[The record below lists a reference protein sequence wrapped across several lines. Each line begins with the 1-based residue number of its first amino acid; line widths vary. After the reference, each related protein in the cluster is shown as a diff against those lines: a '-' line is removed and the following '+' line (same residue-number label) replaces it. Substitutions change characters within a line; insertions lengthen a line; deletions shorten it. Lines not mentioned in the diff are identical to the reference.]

1 MTSTQSTPGSAPGT
15 TGDQARALRGRFGS
29 AFGPWFLPTVAAI
42 VIFGIMVVLRPLVAS
57 PIGLNLVLAPL
68 IPLIFAVLAQM
79 FIIAAGDIDLGI
91 GSFVGLANV
100 VFAVVLP
107 QNLALGLLFLVGM
120 IAAYAGMAV
129 LIAVR
134 GLPSIVVTLG
144 MSFVWLG
151 IAIIILPTPG
161 GVVPEGI
168 VGFVRFNPVL
178 VPGVIIVL
186 TIVTV
191 AVALFLHTSKYGA
204 VLRGSGS
211 NAEGVRRAGW
221 SVIKAKVSLYALAAI
236 FGLLSGFYLSGQT
249 GGGDPYI
256 AASFVLLSIAG
267 VIVGGGSF
275 SGGEVSAVGAVAG
288 GLVIGLLGSLLQF
301 IGVSSSFQAAAQGL
315 VLVLVLVLR
324 SLAAWIQKVRRTR

>member
-1 MTSTQSTPGSAPGT
+1 MTTVSSLPDTSGARTQ
-15 TGDQARALRGRFGS
+15 ALRERFGG
-29 AFGPWFLPTVAAI
+29 ALGPWLLPTVAAI
-42 VIFGIMVVLRPLVAS
+42 IIFAIMVALQPLVAS
-57 PIGLNLVLAPL
+57 PTGLNLVLSPL

-91 GSFVGLANV
+91 GSFIGLANV
-100 VFAVVLP
+100 AIAIILP
-107 QNLALGLLFLVGM
+107 QNLALGIMFLLGM
-120 IAAYAGMAV
+120 LAAYAAMGV

-134 GLPSIVVTLG
+134 GLPSIIVTLG

-151 IAIIILPTPG
+151 IAILILPTPG
-161 GVVPEGI
+161 GVVPEAI
-168 VGFVRFNPVL
+168 VTFVRFKPPI
-178 VPGVIIVL
+178 VPAVIIVL
-186 TIVTV
+186 TLVTV
-191 AVALFLHTSKYGA
+191 ATALFLHKSKYGA

-221 SVIKAKVSLYALAAI
+221 SVIKAKVSLYTLAGI
-236 FGLLSGFYLSGQT
+236 FGLLSGLYLSGQT

-256 AASFVLLSIAG
+256 ASSYVLLSIAG

-275 SGGEVSAVGAVAG
+275 SGGDVSVVGAVAG
-288 GLVIGLLGSLLQF
+288 GLVVGLIGALLQF

-324 SLAAWIQKVRRTR
+324 SLVRWIQNVRRTR

>member
-1 MTSTQSTPGSAPGT
+1 MSSTPQIASPPAT
-15 TGDQARALRGRFGS
+15 TGRVVRERLGS
-29 AFGPWFLPTVAAI
+29 AFGPWFLPTVAAVI
-42 VIFGIMVVLRPLVAS
+42 IFGIMVALRPLVAT
-57 PIGLNLVLAPL
+57 PLGLNLVLAPL

-91 GSFVGLANV
+91 GSFIGLANV
-100 VFAVVLP
+100 VFAVILP
-107 QNLALGLLFLVGM
+107 TSPIAGILFLAAMVV
-120 IAAYAGMAV
+120 AYAGMGV

-151 IAIIILPTPG
+151 VAILILPTPG

-168 VGFVRFNPVL
+168 VEFVRFNPPVI
-178 VPGVIIVL
+178 PGVIIVL
-186 TIVTV
+186 TLVTTLV
-191 AVALFLHTSKYGA
+191 GLFLSRSKYGA

-211 NAEGVRRAGW
+211 NPEAVRRAGW
-221 SVIKAKVSLYALAAI
+221 SVIRAKVSLYALAAI

-256 AASFVLLSIAG
+256 AQSYVLLSIAG

-275 SGGEVSAVGAVAG
+275 KGGEVSAVGAVAG
-288 GLVIGLLGSLLQF
+288 GLVVGLLGSLLQF
-301 IGVSSSFQAAAQGL
+301 IGVQSSFQAAAQGL

-324 SLAAWIQKVRRTR
+324 ALVNWIQKVRRTL

>member
-1 MTSTQSTPGSAPGT
+1 MTSTPPFSGSAP
-15 TGDQARALRGRFGS
+15 ALGQSMRERLGG
-29 AFGPWFLPTVAAI
+29 AFGPWFLPSVAA
-42 VIFGIMVVLRPLVAS
+42 VLIFSVMVSLRPLVAS
-57 PIGLNLVLAPL
+57 PTGLNLVLAPL

-79 FIIAAGDIDLGI
+79 FIITAGDIDLGI
-91 GSFVGLANV
+91 GSFIGLANV
-100 VFAVVLP
+100 VFAVIVP
-107 QNLALGLLFLVGM
+107 SSPILGIVFLLGMLV
-120 IAAYAGMAV
+120 AYGAMGV

-151 IAIIILPTPG
+151 VGILILPTPG
-161 GVVPEGI
+161 GAVPEGI
-168 VGFVRFNPVL
+168 VRFVRFNPAL

-191 AVALFLHTSKYGA
+191 AVALFLSRSKYGA

-211 NAEGVRRAGW
+211 NAEGIRRAGW
-221 SVIKAKVSLYALAAI
+221 SVIRAKVSLYVLAAI

-256 AASFVLLSIAG
+256 AQSYVLLSIAG

-275 SGGEVSAVGAVAG
+275 RGGEVSAVGAVAG
-288 GLVIGLLGSLLQF
+288 GLVVGLLGSLLQF
-301 IGVSSSFQAAAQGL
+301 IGVQSSYQAAAQGF

-324 SLAAWIQKVRRTR
+324 SFVTWLKKVRRTI

>member
-1 MTSTQSTPGSAPGT
+1 MTSTSPLTDAPTPVAAARRRLGS
-15 TGDQARALRGRFGS
+15 LFG
-29 AFGPWFLPTVAAI
+29 AWFLPSVAALI
-42 VIFGIMVVLRPLVAS
+42 IFGIMVALRPLVAS
-57 PIGLNLVLAPL
+57 PTGLNLVLAPL
-68 IPLIFAVLAQM
+68 IPLVFAVLAQM
-79 FIIAAGDIDLGI
+79 FVIAAGDIDLGI
-91 GSFVGLANV
+91 GSFIGLANV
-100 VFAVVLP
+100 VIAVILP
-107 QNLALGLLFLVGM
+107 SNPAGGILFLVVM
-120 IAAYAGMAV
+120 VVAYAAMGV

-151 IAIIILPTPG
+151 VAILILPTPG

-168 VGFVRFNPVL
+168 VSFVRFNPPV

-186 TIVTV
+186 TVVTV
-191 AVALFLHTSKYGA
+191 VTALFLHRSKYGA

-221 SVIKAKVSLYALAAI
+221 SVIRAKVSLYVLAAL
-236 FGLLSGFYLSGQT
+236 FGLLSGLYLSGQT

-256 AASFVLLSIAG
+256 AQSYVLLSIAG

-275 SGGEVSAVGAVAG
+275 KGGEVSVVGAVAG
-288 GLVIGLLGSLLQF
+288 GLVVGLIGSLLQF
-301 IGVSSSFQAAAQGL
+301 IGVQSSFQAAAQGL

-324 SLAAWIQKVRRTR
+324 ALVNWIRKVRRTL

>member
-1 MTSTQSTPGSAPGT
+1 MTTTPPITRAQSPAPT
-15 TGDQARALRGRFGS
+15 ARERLGGL
-29 AFGPWFLPTVAAI
+29 FGPWFLPSVAALI
-42 VIFGIMVVLRPLVAS
+42 IFGIMVALRPLVAS
-57 PIGLNLVLAPL
+57 PTGLNLVLAPL

-91 GSFVGLANV
+91 GSFIGLANV
-100 VFAVVLP
+100 VIAVILP
-107 QNLALGLLFLVGM
+107 SNPAGGVLFLVVM
-120 IAAYAGMAV
+120 VAAYAAMGV

-151 IAIIILPTPG
+151 IAILILPTPG

-168 VGFVRFNPVL
+168 VSFVRFNPPG

-186 TIVTV
+186 TVVTV
-191 AVALFLHTSKYGA
+191 VTAIFLHRSKYGA

-221 SVIKAKVSLYALAAI
+221 SVIRAKVSLYVLAAL
-236 FGLLSGFYLSGQT
+236 FGLLSGLYLSGQT

-256 AASFVLLSIAG
+256 AQSYVLLSIAG

-275 SGGEVSAVGAVAG
+275 KGGEISVVGAVAG
-288 GLVIGLLGSLLQF
+288 GLVVGLIGALLQF
-301 IGVSSSFQAAAQGL
+301 IGVQSSFQAAAQGL

-324 SLAAWIQKVRRTR
+324 ALVNWIRKVRRTL

>member
-1 MTSTQSTPGSAPGT
+1 MTTVPKVSGT
-15 TGDQARALRGRFGS
+15 RTGGISLSERFGF
-29 AFGPWFLPTVAAI
+29 AFGPWFLPTVAAVI
-42 VIFGIMVVLRPLVAS
+42 VFVIMVILRPQVAS
-57 PIGLNLVLAPL
+57 PIGVNLVFAPL

-79 FIIAAGDIDLGI
+79 FILAAGDIDLGI
-91 GSFVGLANV
+91 GSFIGLANV
-100 VFAVVLP
+100 AIAIILP
-107 QNLALGLLFLVGM
+107 QNLALGVLFLLGM
-120 IAAYAGMAV
+120 VVAYAAMGV

-151 IAIIILPTPG
+151 IAILILPTPG
-161 GVVPEGI
+161 GAVPEGI
-168 VGFVRFNPVL
+168 IAFVRFNPQA

-186 TIVTV
+186 TVVTTIT
-191 AVALFLHTSKYGA
+191 ALFLHRSKYGA

-221 SVIKAKVSLYALAAI
+221 SVIKAKVSLYALAGI

-249 GGGDPYI
+249 SGGDPYI
-256 AASFVLLSIAG
+256 ASSYVLLSIAG

-275 SGGEVSAVGAVAG
+275 AGGQVSVVGAVAG
-288 GLVIGLLGSLLQF
+288 GLVVGLLGSLLQF

-324 SLAAWIQKVRRTR
+324 SLAGWIQKVGKTR

>member
-1 MTSTQSTPGSAPGT
+1 MTSIDSAPGT
-15 TGDQARALRGRFGS
+15 RNQAMLQRVGS
-29 AFGPWFLPTVAAI
+29 AFGPWFLPTVAAV
-42 VIFGIMVVLRPLVAS
+42 VIFAIMVALRPLVAS

-91 GSFVGLANV
+91 GSFIGLANV
-100 VFAVVLP
+100 VMAIILP
-107 QNLALGLLFLVGM
+107 QNVALGALFLVGM
-120 IAAYAGMAV
+120 VVAYAAMGV

-134 GLPSIVVTLG
+134 GLPSIIVTLG

-151 IAIIILPTPG
+151 IAILILPTPG
-161 GVVPEGI
+161 GIVPEVI
-168 VGFVRFNPVL
+168 VSFVRFNPPV

-191 AVALFLHTSKYGA
+191 AVAIFLHRSKYGA

-211 NAEGVRRAGW
+211 NPEGVRRAGW
-221 SVIKAKVSLYALAAI
+221 SVIRAKVSLYALAGI

-256 AASFVLLSIAG
+256 ASSYVLLSIAG

-275 SGGEVSAVGAVAG
+275 SGGDVSAVGAVAG

-301 IGVSSSFQAAAQGL
+301 IGVSSNFQAAAQGL

-324 SLAAWIQKVRRTR
+324 SLAGWMQKVRRTR

>member
-1 MTSTQSTPGSAPGT
+1 MTSTLDTAAQGRL
-15 TGDQARALRGRFGS
+15 DQALRRRFGGV
-29 AFGPWFLPTVAAI
+29 FGPWFLPSVAA
-42 VIFGIMVVLRPLVAS
+42 VAIFAIMVALRPLVAS
-57 PIGLNLVLAPL
+57 PTGITLVLAPL

-79 FIIAAGDIDLGI
+79 FVIAAGDIDLGI
-91 GSFVGLANV
+91 GSFIGLANV
-100 VFAVVLP
+100 VIAVVLP

-120 IAAYAGMAV
+120 IAAYAAMGV

-151 IAIIILPTPG
+151 IAILILPTPG
-161 GVVPEGI
+161 GVVPPGI
-168 VGFVRFNPVL
+168 VAFVRFNPPVL
-178 VPGVIIVL
+178 PGVLIVL
-186 TIVTV
+186 TVVTV
-191 AVALFLHTSKYGA
+191 VVAVFLHRSKYGA

-221 SVIKAKVSLYALAAI
+221 SVIRAKVSLYALAGF
-236 FGLLSGFYLSGQT
+236 FGVLSGLYLSGQT

-256 AASFVLLSIAG
+256 ASSYVLLSIAG
-267 VIVGGGSF
+267 VIVGGASF
-275 SGGEVSAVGAVAG
+275 AGGDVSVVGAVAG

-324 SLAAWIQKVRRTR
+324 ALVRWIQKVRRTR

>member
-1 MTSTQSTPGSAPGT
+1 MTSTLPAPKAT
-15 TGDQARALRGRFGS
+15 DTRDAVRGRLGS
-29 AFGPWFLPTVAAI
+29 VFGPWFLPTVAAI
-42 VIFGIMVVLRPLVAS
+42 VIFGIMVALRPLVAS

-91 GSFVGLANV
+91 GSYIGLANV
-100 VFAVVLP
+100 VMAVILP
-107 QNLALGLLFLVGM
+107 ADLALGLLFLAAMVV
-120 IAAYAGMAV
+120 AYAAMGV

-134 GLPSIVVTLG
+134 GLPSIIVTLG

-151 IAIIILPTPG
+151 IAILILPTPG
-161 GVVPEGI
+161 GIVPEGI
-168 VGFVRFNPVL
+168 VSFVRFNPPVI
-178 VPGVIIVL
+178 PGVIIVL
-186 TIVTV
+186 TVVTV
-191 AVALFLHTSKYGA
+191 AVAVFLHMSKYGT

-221 SVIKAKVSLYALAAI
+221 SVIKAKVSLYALAGV
-236 FGLLSGFYLSGQT
+236 FGLLSALYLSGQA

-256 AASFVLLSIAG
+256 ASSYVLLSIAG

-275 SGGEVSAVGAVAG
+275 SGGEVSVVGAVAG

-324 SLAAWIQKVRRTR
+324 SIAKWIQKVRRTR

>member
-1 MTSTQSTPGSAPGT
+1 MTATQQPQSTIG
-15 TGDQARALRGRFGS
+15 ARRSTRNPFVG

-42 VIFGIMVVLRPLVAS
+42 IIFAMMVALRPLVAS
-57 PIGLNLVLAPL
+57 PTGINLVLAPL

-79 FIIAAGDIDLGI
+79 FIVAAGDIDLGI
-91 GSFVGLANV
+91 GSFIGLANV
-100 VFAVVLP
+100 VIAVILP
-107 QNLALGLLFLVGM
+107 QNLGLGLAALVGM
-120 IAAYAGMAV
+120 VLAYAAMGV

-134 GLPSIVVTLG
+134 GLPSIIVTLG

-151 IAIIILPTPG
+151 IAILILPTPG
-161 GVVPEGI
+161 GLVPEGI
-168 VGFVRFNPVL
+168 VAFVRFNPPV

-186 TIVTV
+186 TVVTV
-191 AVALFLHTSKYGA
+191 VVALFLHRSKYGA

-211 NAEGVRRAGW
+211 NSEGVRRAGW
-221 SVIKAKVSLYALAAI
+221 SVLRAKISLYSLAGI
-236 FGLLSGFYLSGQT
+236 FGLLSGLYLSGQT

-256 AASFVLLSIAG
+256 ASSYVLLSIAG

-275 SGGEVSAVGAVAG
+275 KGGEVSAVGAVAG

-324 SLAAWIQKVRRTR
+324 ALVNWIQKVRRTR

>member
-1 MTSTQSTPGSAPGT
+1 MTSTPTLPDTA
-15 TGDQARALRGRFGS
+15 GDRPQPLRERFGS
-29 AFGPWFLPTVAAI
+29 AFGPWFLPTVAALI
-42 VIFGIMVVLRPLVAS
+42 IFGIMVALRPLVAT
-57 PIGLNLVLAPL
+57 PTGINLVLAPL

-79 FIIAAGDIDLGI
+79 FVIAAGDIDLGI
-91 GSFVGLANV
+91 GSFIGLANV
-100 VFAVVLP
+100 VMAIILP
-107 QNLALGLLFLVGM
+107 QNLAVGLLFLAGM
-120 IAAYAGMAV
+120 VAAYAAMGV

-151 IAIIILPTPG
+151 IAILILPTPG
-161 GVVPEGI
+161 GVVPPGI
-168 VGFVRFNPVL
+168 VSFVRFNPPVI
-178 VPGVIIVL
+178 PGVIIVL

-191 AVALFLHTSKYGA
+191 AVALFLNTSKYGA

-221 SVIKAKVSLYALAAI
+221 SAIKAKVSLYSLAGV
-236 FGLLSGFYLSGQT
+236 FGLLSGLYLSGQT

-256 AASFVLLSIAG
+256 ASSYVLLSIAG

-324 SLAAWIQKVRRTR
+324 AVVKWIQKVRRTR

>member
-1 MTSTQSTPGSAPGT
+1 MTTTQPVTEPPRSLGQAARERLGT
-15 TGDQARALRGRFGS
+15 
-29 AFGPWFLPTVAAI
+29 AFGPWFLPTLAAVI
-42 VIFGIMVVLRPLVAS
+42 IFGLMVALRPLVAS
-57 PIGLNLVLAPL
+57 PTGLNLVLAPL

-91 GSFVGLANV
+91 GSFIGLANV
-100 VFAVVLP
+100 VIAVIIPDSPV
-107 QNLALGLLFLVGM
+107 AGILFLIGM
-120 IAAYAGMAV
+120 VVAYAAMGV

-151 IAIIILPTPG
+151 VAILILPTPG

-168 VGFVRFNPVL
+168 VSFVRFNPQV

-186 TIVTV
+186 TVVTV
-191 AVALFLHTSKYGA
+191 AVALFLSRSKYGA

-221 SVIKAKVSLYALAAI
+221 SVIRAKVSLYVLAAV
-236 FGLLSGFYLSGQT
+236 FGLLSGLYLSGQT

-256 AASFVLLSIAG
+256 AQSYVLLSIAG

-275 SGGEVSAVGAVAG
+275 KGGEVSAVGAVAG
-288 GLVIGLLGSLLQF
+288 ALVVGLLGSLLQF
-301 IGVSSSFQAAAQGL
+301 IGVQSSFQAAAQGL

-324 SLAAWIQKVRRTR
+324 ALVNWIQKVRRTL

>member
-1 MTSTQSTPGSAPGT
+1 MSTPTLPVVSRGAAFRERAGS
-15 TGDQARALRGRFGS
+15 L
-29 AFGPWFLPTVAAI
+29 FGPWFLPTVAAI
-42 VIFGIMVVLRPLVAS
+42 VIFVIMIGIQPRVAS
-57 PIGLNLVLAPL
+57 PVGLNLVLAPL

-79 FIIAAGDIDLGI
+79 FIVAAGDIDLGI
-91 GSFVGLANV
+91 GSFIGLANV
-100 VFAVVLP
+100 VIAIVIP
-107 QNLALGLLFLVGM
+107 QNLGLGLLALLGM
-120 IAAYAGMAV
+120 VVAYAAMGV

-161 GVVPEGI
+161 GIVPEGL
-168 VGFVRFNPVL
+168 VTFVRFNPPVI
-178 VPGVIIVL
+178 PGVIIVL
-186 TIVTV
+186 TVVTV
-191 AVALFLHTSKYGA
+191 VTALFLHTSKYGT

-211 NAEGVRRAGW
+211 NPEGIRRAGW
-221 SVIKAKVSLYALAAI
+221 SVIRAKVSLYALAGI
-236 FGLLSGFYLSGQT
+236 FGLLSGIYLSGQT

-256 AASFVLLSIAG
+256 ASSYVLLSIAG

-275 SGGEVSAVGAVAG
+275 AGGEVSVVGAVAG
-288 GLVIGLLGSLLQF
+288 GLVVGLIGSLLQF

-324 SLAAWIQKVRRTR
+324 SAARWIHNARRTR

>member
-1 MTSTQSTPGSAPGT
+1 MSASTLTDLPADSRSPRRWSTI
-15 TGDQARALRGRFGS
+15 L
-29 AFGPWFLPTVAAI
+29 GPWFLPSVAA
-42 VIFGIMVVLRPLVAS
+42 VVVFALMVVLRPLVAT
-57 PIGLNLVLAPL
+57 PNGINLVLTPL
-68 IPLIFAVLAQM
+68 IPLILAVLAQM

-91 GSFVGLANV
+91 GSFIGLANV
-100 VFAVVLP
+100 AIAIIVP
-107 QNLALGLLFLVGM
+107 QNAVLGVLFLVGM
-120 IAAYAGMAV
+120 IAAYAAMGV

-151 IAIIILPTPG
+151 IAILILPTPG
-161 GVVPEGI
+161 GVVPPGI
-168 VGFVRFNPVL
+168 VAFVRFNPVV

-186 TIVTV
+186 TLVTV
-191 AVALFLHTSKYGA
+191 VTALFLHRSKYGA
-204 VLRGSGS
+204 VLRGSGA

-221 SVIKAKVSLYALAAI
+221 SVIRAKVSLYSLAGL
-236 FGLLSGFYLSGQT
+236 FGVLSGLYLSGQT
-249 GGGDPYI
+249 GGGDAYI
-256 AASFVLLSIAG
+256 ASSFVLLSIAG

-275 SGGEVSAVGAVAG
+275 SGGEVSVVGAVAG

-324 SLAAWIQKVRRTR
+324 SLVRWIQKLRRTL

>member
-1 MTSTQSTPGSAPGT
+1 MTSTPTLPDVA
-15 TGDQARALRGRFGS
+15 GDRRSSMQERFGS

-42 VIFGIMVVLRPLVAS
+42 IIFAIMVSLQPLVAT
-57 PIGLNLVLAPL
+57 PTGLNLVLAPL

-79 FIIAAGDIDLGI
+79 FIIAGGDIDLGI
-91 GSFVGLANV
+91 GSFIGLANV
-100 VFAVVLP
+100 VMAVVLP
-107 QNLALGLLFLVGM
+107 QNLAIGLLFMVAM
-120 IAAYAGMAV
+120 VVAYAAMGA
-129 LIAVR
+129 LIAIR

-151 IAIIILPTPG
+151 IAILILPTPG
-161 GVVPEGI
+161 GLVPEGI
-168 VGFVRFNPVL
+168 VNFVRFSPEF

-191 AVALFLHTSKYGA
+191 AVAWFLGMSKYGA
-204 VLRGSGS
+204 VLRGAGS

-221 SVIKAKVSLYALAAI
+221 SAIKAKVSLYALAGI
-236 FGLLSGFYLSGQT
+236 FGLLSGLYLSGQT

-256 AASFVLLSIAG
+256 ASSYVLLSIAG

-324 SLAAWIQKVRRTR
+324 ALVKWIQKLRRTR

>member
-1 MTSTQSTPGSAPGT
+1 MTTTPPITRAQSSAPT
-15 TGDQARALRGRFGS
+15 ARERLGGL
-29 AFGPWFLPTVAAI
+29 FGPWFLPSVAALI
-42 VIFGIMVVLRPLVAS
+42 IFGIMVALRPLVAS
-57 PIGLNLVLAPL
+57 PTGLNLVLAPL
-68 IPLIFAVLAQM
+68 IPLVFAVLAQM
-79 FIIAAGDIDLGI
+79 FVIAAGDIDLGI
-91 GSFVGLANV
+91 GSFIGLANV
-100 VFAVVLP
+100 VIAVILP
-107 QNLALGLLFLVGM
+107 SNPAAGILFLVVM
-120 IAAYAGMAV
+120 VAAYAAMGV

-151 IAIIILPTPG
+151 IAILILPTPG

-168 VGFVRFNPVL
+168 VNFVRFNPPV

-186 TIVTV
+186 TVVTV
-191 AVALFLHTSKYGA
+191 ITALFLHRSKYGA

-221 SVIKAKVSLYALAAI
+221 SVIRAKVSLYVLAAI
-236 FGLLSGFYLSGQT
+236 FGLLSGLYLSGQT

-256 AASFVLLSIAG
+256 AQSYVLLSIAG

-275 SGGEVSAVGAVAG
+275 KGGEVSVVGAVAG
-288 GLVIGLLGSLLQF
+288 GLVVGLIGSLLQF
-301 IGVSSSFQAAAQGL
+301 IGVQSSFQAAAQGL

-324 SLAAWIQKVRRTR
+324 ALVNWIRKVRRTL

>member
-1 MTSTQSTPGSAPGT
+1 MTSIQSAPADT
-15 TGDQARALRGRFGS
+15 RSRPLSERFGG
-29 AFGPWFLPTVAAI
+29 AFGPWFLPSVAAV
-42 VIFGIMVVLRPLVAS
+42 VIFGIMVALRPLVAS
-57 PIGLNLVLAPL
+57 PTGLNLVLAPL

-79 FIIAAGDIDLGI
+79 FIIAAGDIVMAI
-91 GSFVGLANV
+91 I
-100 VFAVVLP
+100 LP
-107 QNLALGLLFLVGM
+107 QDLALGLLFLLAMVV
-120 IAAYAGMAV
+120 AYAAMGV

-151 IAIIILPTPG
+151 IAILILPTPG
-161 GVVPEGI
+161 GVVPQSI
-168 VGFVRFNPVL
+168 VSFVRFNPPI

-191 AVALFLHTSKYGA
+191 VVALFLHRSKYGA

-221 SVIKAKVSLYALAAI
+221 SVIRAKVTLYVLAAL
-236 FGLLSGFYLSGQT
+236 FGLLSGLYLSGQT

-256 AASFVLLSIAG
+256 ASSYVLLSIAG

-275 SGGEVSAVGAVAG
+275 SGGEVSVVGAVAG

-324 SLAAWIQKVRRTR
+324 SLATWIQKVRRTR

>member
-1 MTSTQSTPGSAPGT
+1 MTALPPSTPGLGSH
-15 TGDQARALRGRFGS
+15 RSSLLRSRLGS
-29 AFGPWFLPTVAAI
+29 AFGPWFLPSVAAV
-42 VIFGIMVVLRPLVAS
+42 VIFLIMVALRPNVAS
-57 PIGLNLVLAPL
+57 PLGLTLVLAPL
-68 IPLIFAVLAQM
+68 IPLVLAVIAQM

-100 VFAVVLP
+100 VMAIVLP
-107 QNLALGLLFLVGM
+107 QNLLLGILFL
-120 IAAYAGMAV
+120 IAMVVAYAAMGV

-151 IAIIILPTPG
+151 IAIVILPTPG

-168 VGFVRFNPVL
+168 VNFVRFNPPL
-178 VPGVIIVL
+178 IPGVIIVL
-186 TIVTV
+186 AIVTV
-191 AVALFLHTSKYGA
+191 AVALFLNMTKYGA

-221 SVIKAKVSLYALAAI
+221 SVIRAKVTLYSLAGI
-236 FGLLSGFYLSGQT
+236 FGLLSGLYLSGQT

-256 AASFVLLSIAG
+256 ASSFVLLSIAG

-275 SGGEVSAVGAVAG
+275 SGGEVSPVGAVAG

-301 IGVSSSFQAAAQGL
+301 IGVSSSYQAAAQGL

-324 SLAAWIQKVRRTR
+324 SLARWIQKVRRTR

>member
-1 MTSTQSTPGSAPGT
+1 MTTTTPQATSSREPRTLGSRLG
-15 TGDQARALRGRFGS
+15 G
-29 AFGPWFLPTVAAI
+29 AFGPWFLPTVAAVI
-42 VIFGIMVVLRPLVAS
+42 IFGIMVALRPLVAS
-57 PIGLNLVLAPL
+57 PTGLNLVLAPL

-79 FIIAAGDIDLGI
+79 FVIAAGDIDLGI
-91 GSFVGLANV
+91 GSFIGLGNV
-100 VFAVVLP
+100 VMAVVLP
-107 QNLALGLLFLVGM
+107 QNLGLGLLMLALMVV
-120 IAAYAGMAV
+120 AYAAMGV

-151 IAIIILPTPG
+151 IAILILPTPG
-161 GVVPEGI
+161 GAVPAGI
-168 VGFVRFNPVL
+168 MSFAKFTTPVI
-178 VPGVIIVL
+178 PGVIIVL
-186 TIVTV
+186 TVVTV
-191 AVALFLHTSKYGA
+191 VVALFLNRTKYGA

-221 SVIKAKVSLYALAAI
+221 SVIKTKVSLYALAGI
-236 FGLLSGFYLSGQT
+236 FGLLSALYLSGQT

-256 AASFVLLSIAG
+256 ASSYVLLSIAG

-275 SGGEVSAVGAVAG
+275 KGGEVSVVGAVAG

-324 SLAAWIQKVRRTR
+324 ALAGWIQKVRSTQ

>member
-1 MTSTQSTPGSAPGT
+1 MTTPSAPEVGL
-15 TGDQARALRGRFGS
+15 RRLALRDRFGS
-29 AFGPWFLPTVAAI
+29 AFGPWFLPSVAAI
-42 VIFGIMVVLRPLVAS
+42 AVFLIMVSIQPRVAS
-57 PIGLNLVLAPL
+57 PIGLTLVLAPL

-91 GSFVGLANV
+91 GSFIGLANV
-100 VFAVVLP
+100 VLAIVLP
-107 QNLALGLLFLVGM
+107 QNPALG
-120 IAAYAGMAV
+120 IAALIGMVVAYAAMGV

-151 IAIIILPTPG
+151 LAIVILPTPG
-161 GVVPEGI
+161 GIVPEGI
-168 VGFVRFNPVL
+168 VQFVRFNPSV

-186 TIVTV
+186 TVVTTLT
-191 AVALFLHTSKYGA
+191 ALFLHASKYGA

-221 SVIKAKVSLYALAAI
+221 SVIRAKVSLYALAGC
-236 FGLLSGFYLSGQT
+236 FGLLSGIYLSGQT
-249 GGGDPYI
+249 GGGDAYI
-256 AASFVLLSIAG
+256 ASSYVLLSIAG

-275 SGGEVSAVGAVAG
+275 SGGEVSVVGAVAG
-288 GLVIGLLGSLLQF
+288 GLVVGLLGSLLQF
-301 IGVSSSFQAAAQGL
+301 IGVASSFQAVAQGL

-324 SLAAWIQKVRRTR
+324 SVVRWIQMARRTR